1 MTWQIELSDNA
12 EDFLDKLYKAD
23 KKSVAQINKKLLMIS
38 QNPKQFGKPLKGD
51 KSGIWRYRFGDY
63 RILCQLKDD
72 TMIVLVLEVGNRK
85 NIYDDV

>member
-38 QNPKQFGKPLKGD
+38 QSPKQFGKPLKGD
-51 KSGIWRYRFGDY
+51 RSGIWRYRFGDY

>member
-1 MTWQIELSDNA
+1 MTWQIELSEAA
-12 EDFLDKLYKAD
+12 ENFLDKLYRED
-23 KKSVAQINKKLLMIS
+23 KKGVAQIYKKLLMVA

-72 TMIVLVLEVGNRK
+72 VMLVLVLDIGKRK
-85 NIYDDV
+85 DIYD